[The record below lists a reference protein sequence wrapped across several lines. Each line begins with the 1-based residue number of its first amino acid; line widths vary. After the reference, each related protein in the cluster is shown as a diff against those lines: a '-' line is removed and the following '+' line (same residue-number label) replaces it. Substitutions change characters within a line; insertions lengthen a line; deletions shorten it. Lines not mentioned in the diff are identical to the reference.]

1 MNDSTA
7 TTEALHNEASSTREA
22 LGYIGYCH
30 LGKSRVWS
38 STFEGCKTE
47 AVEFMQRAPKYMT
60 RKGLFIY
67 KLIMGEEK
75 KFIKRIQNVER
86 V

>member
-1 MNDSTA
+1 MSDSTA
-7 TTEALHNEASSTREA
+7 TTEALHNEAEESTREA

-47 AVEFMQRAPKYMT
+47 AVEFMRQAPKYMT

-75 KFIKRIQNVER
+75 KFVYKLTKCNH
-86 V
+86 

>member
-1 MNDSTA
+1 MSDSTA
-7 TTEALHNEASSTREA
+7 TTEAVHNEASSTREA

-38 STFEGCKTE
+38 STFKGCKTE
-47 AVEFMQRAPKYMT
+47 AVEFMRQAPRYMT

-67 KLIMGEEK
+67 KLIPGEEK

>member
-1 MNDSTA
+1 MMTDSTA

-38 STFEGCKTE
+38 STFKGCKTE
-47 AVEFMQRAPKYMT
+47 AVEFMRQAPRYMT

-67 KLIMGEEK
+67 KLIPGEEK
-75 KFIKRIQNVER
+75 KFVYKLTKCNH
-86 V
+86 

>member
-7 TTEALHNEASSTREA
+7 TTEASHNEARSPREA
-22 LGYIGYCH
+22 LGYVGYCH
-30 LGKSRVWS
+30 LGKARVWS
-38 STFEGCKTE
+38 ATYEGCNTE

-67 KLIMGEEK
+67 KLILGEEK
-75 KFIKRIQNVER
+75 KFVYKLTKCNH
-86 V
+86 